1 MIDTEELSFTTK
13 EDFKKEISDRVN
25 AVRDLLNDIEI
36 LTTWYMNDRNMT
48 AEETME
54 YLKCP
59 TVSSIPPSIPCVR
72 WGRRVLYKLSDVE
85 KFIRSNKKPRNQA
98 KDKELF

>member
-1 MIDTEELSFTTK
+1 MVDTEELSFTTK

-59 TVSSIPPSIPCVR
+59 TVSSIPPAIPCVR
-72 WGRRVLYKLSDVE
+72 WGRRVLYKLSDIE
-85 KFIRSNKKPRNQA
+85 KFIRSNKKPRNQT
-98 KDKELF
+98 KDKDLF

>member
-1 MIDTEELSFTTK
+1 MIDIEELSFTTK

-36 LTTWYMNDRNMT
+36 LTTWYMNDRNLT
-48 AEETME
+48 NEEAAE
-54 YLKCP
+54 YLRCP
-59 TVSSIPPSIPCVR
+59 VTAIPSAIPCVR
-72 WGRRVLYKLSDVE
+72 WGRRTLYKLSDIE
-85 KFIRSNKKPRNQA
+85 KYIKSNKRTK